1 MIYYIDTNAILR
13 YLLKDNIEQFNK
25 ANVIFE
31 KAREGDLYIVVLE
44 SVLVECIYVL
54 MKFYKVP
61 KYEIVSKLE
70 TLLNYKGVKN
80 SDKTELLKALQI
92 FKEKNIAIVDC
103 IVYAKAKQ
111 SQSNNLTFDE
121 KLLKLK

>member
-61 KYEIVSKLE
+61 KNEIVSKLE

-103 IVYAKAKQ
+103 IVYSKAKQ
-111 SQSNNLTFDE
+111 SQSNIFTFDE

>member
-61 KYEIVSKLE
+61 KNEIVSKLE

-92 FKEKNIAIVDC
+92 FKEKNIAIVD
-103 IVYAKAKQ
+103 
-111 SQSNNLTFDE
+111 
-121 KLLKLK
+121 

>member
-61 KYEIVSKLE
+61 KNEIVSKLE

-103 IVYAKAKQ
+103 IIYVKAKQ
-111 SQSNNLTFDE
+111 SQSNIFTFDE